1 MIHHELLTLFNT
13 IQRLEAS
20 EEELICTL
28 FKPAF
33 LKKNEFFLQEG
44 KFNNQIAF
52 LRKGMIR
59 YFVYKKGEES
69 TLEFTKEGEFIGEY
83 QSFSNRKQSIQNL
96 QAIED
101 CELLVI
107 SYFDLQHFFDI
118 SKNGNLIGRLII
130 EHRFNRMISQLLSI
144 YMHTPEER
152 YKYFVANYR
161 DLLQRIPQYLL
172 ASYIGVQPQSL
183 SRIRKR
189 IAKEIS

>member
-69 TLEFTKEGEFIGEY
+69 TLEFTKEGEFIGEC

-107 SYFDLQHFFDI
+107 SYVDLQYFFDI